1 MFEGGAMTYI
11 AATAVFAFVFIV
23 LVVGLTYFTQ
33 SAEQNRQVLR
43 RMSRPMGDLDDVDI
57 TRKRKPEEHS
67 AFSMLI
73 QTNLLRSLEET
84 MWQAG
89 LYMRVSEMVLIICML
104 FAAGALLGELF
115 WKGTFFALATGFGFG
130 VLPIMYIRFRR
141 TRRIRA
147 FVAQMPFA
155 LDLMKSSLEAGHS
168 LNRGLQ
174 VVVQEFADP
183 LGGEFR
189 TVLEQTRIGL
199 PLPRALEDMLK
210 RVPEEDL
217 RLLVVAVKVQ
227 SEVGSSLALIV
238 GRLAEIVRTRQR
250 LRLQINALT
259 AQSRL
264 GGLIVGCLPIVVL
277 GMFSL
282 INRDYANALF
292 YDPTGIKILK
302 IAAVLD
308 LFAFITI
315 RRLLRMDF

>member
-1 MFEGGAMTYI
+1 MTYI

-23 LVVGLTYFTQ
+23 LLVGLTYFTQ

-43 RMSRPMGDLDDVDI
+43 RMSRPIGDLEDVDI

-67 AFSMLI
+67 AFSTLI
-73 QTNLLRSLEET
+73 QLNLLRSLEET

-115 WKGTFFALATGFGFG
+115 WKGTFFALATGIGFG

-147 FVAQMPFA
+147 FVAQLPFA

-264 GGLIVGCLPIVVL
+264 GGLIVALLPIVVL

-292 YDPTGIKILK
+292 FDPTGVKILK

>member
-1 MFEGGAMTYI
+1 MTYI
-11 AATAVFAFVFIV
+11 AATAVFAFVFII
-23 LVVGLTYFTQ
+23 LLVGLTYFTQ

-43 RMSRPMGDLDDVDI
+43 RMSRPIGDVEDVDI

-67 AFSMLI
+67 VFSTLI
-73 QTNLLRSLEET
+73 QINLLRSLEEM

-115 WKGTFFALATGFGFG
+115 WRGTFFALATGAGLG
-130 VLPIMYIRFRR
+130 MLPIMYIRFRR

-174 VVVQEFADP
+174 VVVQEFPDP

-264 GGLIVGCLPIVVL
+264 GGLIVALLPVVVL

-292 YDPTGIKILK
+292 FDPTGVKILK

>member
-1 MFEGGAMTYI
+1 MTII
-11 AATAVFAFVFIV
+11 AATAVFAFVFIM
-23 LVVGLTYFTQ
+23 LLVGLTYFTQ

-43 RMSRPMGDLDDVDI
+43 RMSRPMGDVEDVDI
-57 TRKRKPEEHS
+57 TRKRKPTEHS
-67 AFSMLI
+67 IFSALADFNM
-73 QTNLLRSLEET
+73 LRSLEEM

-89 LYMRVSEMVLIICML
+89 LYMRVSEMVLIIVLL

-115 WKGTFFALATGFGFG
+115 WKGPLFALGTGAAFGF
-130 VLPIMYIRFRR
+130 LPILYIRFRR

-147 FVAQMPFA
+147 FVAQLPFA

-227 SEVGSSLALIV
+227 TEVGSSLALIV

-264 GGLIVGCLPIVVL
+264 CGTIVGALPIVVL
-277 GMFSL
+277 AMFSL
-282 INRDYANALF
+282 INRDYASELF
-292 YDPTGIKILK
+292 FDPTGIKILK
-302 IAAVLD
+302 IAAFLD
-308 LFAFITI
+308 LCAFVTI

>member
-1 MFEGGAMTYI
+1 MTYI

-67 AFSMLI
+67 AFSTLI
-73 QTNLLRSLEET
+73 QTNLLRSLEEM

-89 LYMRVSEMVLIICML
+89 LYMRVSEILLIICML

-115 WKGTFFALATGFGFG
+115 WKGTFFALATGAGFGF
-130 VLPIMYIRFRR
+130 LPIMYIRFRR
-141 TRRIRA
+141 ARRIRA

-238 GRLAEIVRTRQR
+238 GRLSEIVRTRQR

-282 INRDYANALF
+282 INRDDANALF

>member
-1 MFEGGAMTYI
+1 MTYI
-11 AATAVFAFVFIV
+11 AATAVFALVFIV
-23 LVVGLTYFTQ
+23 LAVGLTYFTQ

-43 RMSRPMGDLDDVDI
+43 RMSRPIGDLEDVDI

-67 AFSMLI
+67 AFSKLI
-73 QTNLLRSLEET
+73 QINLLRSLEEL

-115 WKGTFFALATGFGFG
+115 WKGTVFAIATGAGLG
-130 VLPIMYIRFRR
+130 ILPILYIRFRR

-147 FVAQMPFA
+147 FIAQLPFA

-264 GGLIVGCLPIVVL
+264 GGLIVALLPIVVL
-277 GMFSL
+277 GLFSL

-292 YDPTGIKILK
+292 FDPTGVKILK

>member
-1 MFEGGAMTYI
+1 MVLIVTS
-11 AATAVFAFVFIV
+11 AVFASVFI
-23 LVVGLTYFTQ
+23 LLMITLSYFTR
-33 SAEQNRQVLR
+33 SAEQNREVMR
-43 RMSRPMGDLDDVDI
+43 RMSRPIGDVEDVDI
-57 TRKRKPEEHS
+57 TRKRKPTEHS
-67 AFSMLI
+67 FFSALSDF
-73 QTNLLRSLEET
+73 NLLRSLEEM

-89 LYMRVSEMVLIICML
+89 LYMRVSEMVLIIALLFSAGALIGDLFWKSML
-104 FAAGALLGELF
+104 FAG
-115 WKGTFFALATGFGFG
+115 GTGVGFAM
-130 VLPIMYIRFRR
+130 LPIFYIRFRR
-141 TRRIRA
+141 SRRLRA
-147 FVAQMPFA
+147 FIAQLPFA

-174 VVVQEFADP
+174 VVVQEFSDP

-259 AQSRL
+259 AQSRM
-264 GGLIVGCLPIVVL
+264 GGIIVGALPIVVL
-277 GMFSL
+277 AMFSI
-282 INRDYANALF
+282 INKDYANELF
-292 YDPTGIKILK
+292 VDPTGIKILK
-302 IAAVLD
+302 IAAFLD
-308 LFAFITI
+308 VCAFITI
-315 RRLLRMDF
+315 RRLLRLDF

>member
-1 MFEGGAMTYI
+1 MTVI
-11 AATAVFAFVFIV
+11 AATAVFAFVFI
-23 LVVGLTYFTQ
+23 LLLVGLTSLTQ
-33 SAEQNRQVLR
+33 SAEQNRQVSR
-43 RMSRPMGDLDDVDI
+43 RMSRPTGETEDVDI
-57 TRKRKPEEHS
+57 TRKRKPTEHS
-67 AFSMLI
+67 VFSAFADF
-73 QTNLLRSLEET
+73 NLLRSLEEM

-89 LYMRVSEMVLIICML
+89 LYMRVSEMVLIIVLL
-104 FAAGALLGELF
+104 FCCRSSCWEICSGRGCSSRP
-115 WKGTFFALATGFGFG
+115 ATGVGFG
-130 VLPIMYIRFRR
+130 VPADPVHPLPPRQ
-141 TRRIRA
+141 RRIRA
-147 FVAQMPFA
+147 FVAQLPFA

-259 AQSRL
+259 AQGRM
-264 GGLIVGCLPIVVL
+264 GGHYRCALPIVVL
-277 GMFSL
+277 AHVQPHQPRLRQRAVFRSDGSSRFS
-282 INRDYANALF
+282 RS
-292 YDPTGIKILK
+292 
-302 IAAVLD
+302 AAVLD
-308 LFAFITI
+308 LFAFVTI

>member
-1 MFEGGAMTYI
+1 MTYI

-23 LVVGLTYFTQ
+23 LLVGLTYFTQ

-43 RMSRPMGDLDDVDI
+43 RMSRPIGDLEDVDI

-67 AFSMLI
+67 AFSTLI
-73 QTNLLRSLEET
+73 QLNLLRSLEET

-115 WKGTFFALATGFGFG
+115 WKGTFFALATGAGFG

-147 FVAQMPFA
+147 FVAQLPFA

-264 GGLIVGCLPIVVL
+264 GGLIVALLPIVVL

-292 YDPTGIKILK
+292 FDPTGVKILK